1 MNESPWT
8 IHIAPR
14 VRKQLE
20 RIGDRAV
27 VGRLRDAVERLALA
41 PYRGKPLTGHAG
53 VRSLRVGTP
62 GGEYRVIYTAKEI
75 DHAVL
80 VALIGP
86 RESVYALLARSGI
99 ES

>member
-14 VRKQLE
+14 VCKQLE
-20 RIGDRAV
+20 HTGDWAV
-27 VGRLRDAVERLALA
+27 VGRPKDAVEHLALA
-41 PYRGKPLTGHAG
+41 PYLGKPLTGHAG

-62 GGEYRVIYTAKEI
+62 GGEYRVIYTVRET
-75 DHAVL
+75 DDAVL
-80 VALIGP
+80 VSLIGP